1 MGYKITALS
10 PTHIYSGDICRPI
23 NYMVDKD
30 NYLFIF
36 DEIDVIN
43 SVKESEL
50 LNDELLR
57 NLSLTSKRE
66 EYYKNLDYF
75 IDKGIVDENIFTK
88 YKVKASN
95 KVENIKG
102 KEIYRTMRNIQGILI
117 PGSTIKGTIRT
128 AVFYD
133 YLVNKGI
140 DYIKEAVNILKDR
153 KNYRMDID
161 DYVLYG
167 SYNGRIKQDISKD
180 PFRFLSVKDIN
191 MIKSQVDI
199 YEESIYNINSFF
211 SGNVVETIRE
221 KNFSEEFD
229 FEIRTNKKTINRYKK
244 DIIKYF
250 NEEEILRVLY
260 EYGKDIIEDEIEYFE
275 KHKNPLLNSKE
286 LIEFLQDIQRKNSKK
301 SPIIRIGKSTGYK
314 SHTIALAIKKLEKNY
329 YLKEIKRIAKPLIA
343 RTFKYDKRYE
353 FPKTRKIVGSPIS
366 PKLLGFAIVEKVD

>member
-10 PTHIYSGDICRPI
+10 PIHIYSGDICRPI

-95 KVENIKG
+95 KVGNIKG

-314 SHTIALAIKKLEKNY
+314 SHTIALAIKKLDKNY